1 MSSGV
6 CTPIFL
12 GFEDLQRAMLT
23 GVTIGLVTAGIC
35 NLCMATSL
43 AEFLSA
49 YPTAGGQYHWVA
61 VTSWRRYMPI
71 LSWIT
76 GWVNCSGWVALV
88 ATGGLL
94 GSQLI
99 LGVISLMNPV
109 GLPPAACSCTYADF

>member
-1 MSSGV
+1 
-6 CTPIFL
+6 
-12 GFEDLQRAMLT
+12 
-23 GVTIGLVTAGIC
+23 
-35 NLCMATSL
+35 MATSL

-61 VTSWRRYMPI
+61 VTSWRKWMPV

-94 GSQLI
+94 GSELI

-109 GLPPAACSCTYADF
+109 SLQSAQHIDSLLTLGNRHMSPSAGINF